1 MVYKNRSSYPIS
13 NELVWCAFLA
23 IQSKIVIKN
32 VPFCVRM
39 DVPSISL
46 SSQKNTKKLKQRV
59 FSDRR
64 EWEVKMPQEPIR
76 LMKYL
81 ATELQKQDRTGL
93 IDNKKVIQKFFDIHK
108 NHFINKF
115 SYSDHFLKIHIKKF
129 FYNFNIN
136 KNWFYKFLIRIIDKF
151 FNRRQELIEYW
162 KKKFKTNLTT
172 GQKKDL
178 KIIRNLL
185 CEYPYGVNQNK

>member
-1 MVYKNRSSYPIS
+1 MQLTGAIFYSIIRTKLFLNLIKTVYKNRSSYPIS

-81 ATELQKQDRTGL
+81 ATELQNL
-93 IDNKKVIQKFFDIHK
+93 
-108 NHFINKF
+108 
-115 SYSDHFLKIHIKKF
+115 
-129 FYNFNIN
+129 
-136 KNWFYKFLIRIIDKF
+136 
-151 FNRRQELIEYW
+151 NRV
-162 KKKFKTNLTT
+162 
-172 GQKKDL
+172 DSM
-178 KIIRNLL
+178 
-185 CEYPYGVNQNK
+185 NQFAES